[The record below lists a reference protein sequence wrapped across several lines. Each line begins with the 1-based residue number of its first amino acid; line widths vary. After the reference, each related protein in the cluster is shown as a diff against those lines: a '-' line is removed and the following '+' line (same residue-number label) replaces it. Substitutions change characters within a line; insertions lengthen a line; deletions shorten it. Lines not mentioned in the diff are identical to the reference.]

1 MKLSSTLAFTL
12 AGTSLFLAPVLA
24 NDTVIVPQNFA
35 RSRVVKLEVTPMGLV
50 LNVGTPI
57 RSVNLSHLKDIV
69 FVGLDGALCDAQTD
83 CPQDAQAPTQ
93 LLLRKIPPIPFKN
106 QQPSPSGEA
115 MLFVMT
121 NQGLYRFQ
129 LKPVN
134 KTPNYTEVEIA
145 PNQSNST
152 SPKNSA
158 FPGAI

>member
-1 MKLSSTLAFTL
+1 MKPLSTLALTI
-12 AGTSLFLAPVLA
+12 AGTGFFLTPAFA
-24 NDTVIVPQNFA
+24 NDTITVPQDFA
-35 RSRVVKLEVTPMGLV
+35 RVRVVKLDVTPMGLV
-50 LNVGTPI
+50 LDLNSPI
-57 RSVNLSHLKDIV
+57 NSVNLSHLRDIV

-83 CPQDAQAPTQ
+83 CPQDAQPPTQ

-134 KTPNYTEVEIA
+134 KTPSYTEVEIA
-145 PNQSNST
+145 PDRQNST
-152 SPKNSA
+152 
-158 FPGAI
+158 FPGSI